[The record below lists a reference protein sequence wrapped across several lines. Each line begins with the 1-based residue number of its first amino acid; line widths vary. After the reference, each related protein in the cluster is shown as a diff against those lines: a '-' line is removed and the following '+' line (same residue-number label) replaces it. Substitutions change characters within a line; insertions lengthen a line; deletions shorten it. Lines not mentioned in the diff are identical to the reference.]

1 MRVITWDYKTGKNKQ
16 PNVKS
21 RKTIDSLNKSEV
33 TCLIEWTESM
43 F

>member
-1 MRVITWDYKTGKNKQ
+1 MRVITWDYKTDKNKQ
-16 PNVKS
+16 PKVKN
-21 RKTIDSLNKSEV
+21 RKIIDSLNKSEV